1 MIVPLL
7 FDLLSCAFD
16 FASQNPRESPVIN
29 NEVGKILLSSTFF
42 HSLCSSSSAE
52 MFIGWVL
59 SFVTKQLCAKSP
71 GLQQIRSSLL
81 FLSLVAEDGML
92 GASICSKFFVQSL
105 VNNIDISSTTNK
117 GNCVIQALKSLL
129 PILPEHTI
137 GNLIS
142 KPILRNIIPAQLR
155 CGTQSSFGHNSSILK
170 ELTVLLQECLRCLD
184 SMAIIHQCF
193 HSNLWAVQ
201 QLLSE
206 SFEDA
211 RRSAADMAERGMNS
225 ESEPLGDGPCD
236 NVLHEV
242 SILVSNVIRQSDSF
256 QYHEILPVVEA
267 FVSQVNDAYVSIVL
281 GSYPHSALDVMLLPG
296 IDAALLISN
305 AATTVFGS
313 QLLELHCPSAVEFL
327 SWVSHVRGTN
337 IQQRSVVSSPPVFES
352 FYVDDKDRYNG
363 DLHEIIGGDCLEM
376 RAPKRNSDLRTE
388 DGTKISAMQDGV
400 EETVSLTCSTYDTVL
415 SLIKQCVPP
424 FSKAQTLHYTSNRD
438 LNVQYFWQP
447 RMKLSSG
454 IKDETSSVVDNVM
467 GTVPVITTM
476 SSNLPESMIAVG
488 NNAGEVFIYDLRRHP
503 PVLIQKKQFG
513 RVDGNAPP
521 IRQVD
526 FFNHDGNVLVCNGG
540 LHLLCAETQTV
551 TSSLS
556 LENASPRC
564 STEIHKWKG
573 DHFVAFSLLPK
584 GTGAGEIL
592 GDSTGEFAAISSSY
606 LYTIDMRCR
615 DSPVNGQ
622 LLSPAD
628 PHPKKSHLDPMFKAL
643 TWNTSLLSRE
653 IHTEIRDPPWAGDT
667 AKFNLTCVTAHRD
680 WICTGSISG
689 HIHCF
694 DRRNGKLITCWKGHA
709 KSVQYLNALPEHR
722 LLSAGGD
729 KTAVLWDM
737 TKAPP
742 RKISGV
748 YNIPGKEFAMNV
760 TSHKFRDDGLV
771 SIPGD
776 SDLLLCAIAGRKA
789 VFMPMPQETSMDVPA
804 TRVVMS
810 GYDGNRIPSSGKL
823 SISSIALLPCRRM
836 ILLGCEGEIH
846 VCI

>member
-16 FASQNPRESPVIN
+16 PRESPVIN
-29 NEVGKILLSSTFF
+29 NEVRKILLSSNLF

-52 MFIGWVL
+52 KFIGWVL
-59 SFVTKQLCAKSP
+59 SFITKQLCAKSP
-71 GLQQIRSSLL
+71 GLEQIRSSLL

-92 GASICSKFFVQSL
+92 GASMCSKYFVQSL

-117 GNCVIQALKSLL
+117 GNFVIQALKSLL

-155 CGTQSSFGHNSSILK
+155 CGTQSSFGKPNSASHDSSIIK
-170 ELTVLLQECLRCLD
+170 DLTVLLQECLRYID
-184 SMAIIHQCF
+184 SMAIVHQCF

-201 QLLSE
+201 LLLSE

-211 RRSAADMAERGMNS
+211 HRSAADMGERGMNS
-225 ESEPLGDGPCD
+225 ESEPLGGGQSDH
-236 NVLHEV
+236 VLHEA
-242 SILVSNVIRQSDSF
+242 SILFTNVIRQSDSF

-281 GSYPHSALDVMLLPG
+281 GADPHSARDVMLLPG
-296 IDAALLISN
+296 IGAAFLITN
-305 AATTVFGS
+305 EATTVFGY

-352 FYVDDKDRYNG
+352 LYVDDKDRYNG

-376 RAPKRNSDLRTE
+376 RAPKLHKE

-400 EETVSLTCSTYDTVL
+400 AETLSLTGSAYDTVL
-415 SLIKQCVPP
+415 NLIQQCVPP
-424 FSKAQTLHYTSNRD
+424 FSKEQTRHYTSNRD
-438 LNVQYFWQP
+438 LNAQYFWQP
-447 RMKLSSG
+447 RMKLSTR

-513 RVDGNAPP
+513 SVDGNAPP
-521 IRQVD
+521 IRQVN

-573 DHFVAFSLLPK
+573 DIFVAFSLLPR

-622 LLSPAD
+622 LLSHAD
-628 PHPKKSHLDPMFKAL
+628 PYPKKSHLDPMFKAL

-653 IHTEIRDPPWAGDT
+653 IHTKIRNPPWVGGDT
-667 AKFNLTCVTAHRD
+667 TRFNLTCVTAHRD

-694 DRRNGKLITCWKGHA
+694 DRRNGKLLTCWKGHA
-709 KSVQYLNALPEHR
+709 KSVQYLDALPEHR

-737 TKAPP
+737 TKTPP
-742 RKISGV
+742 QKISGV
-748 YNIPGKEFAMNV
+748 YDIPGKEFAMNV

-804 TRVVMS
+804 ARVVMS

-823 SISSIALLPCRRM
+823 SISSIALLPCRQM

-846 VCI
+846 VCL